1 MAGFPLLGGEGED
14 DMDETSRESGRATG
28 SHSSGGRLLGLVA
41 RHPGGV
47 VQLVLLLLVAIVV
60 LQNVESTSIDVLFW
74 SVPDFPKL
82 VLILVSMLVG
92 AAAWEIARR
101 WIRR

>member
-1 MAGFPLLGGEGED
+1 MNQRSGSTPSQSDEASGPGSAVGRILGFL
-14 DMDETSRESGRATG
+14 
-28 SHSSGGRLLGLVA
+28 A

-47 VQLVLLLLVAIVV
+47 VQALLFSLVAIIT

-74 SVPDFPKL
+74 SVPAFPKL
-82 VLILVSMLVG
+82 VLIFVSMLAG
-92 AAAWEIARR
+92 AAAWELARR